1 MVIHDFNIIGI
12 AVFPFKTNAPLPIYA
27 DAALP
32 GAVAAQRLKPVARQG
47 YKVLDGFGVVQS
59 FQTPLGLGGK
69 SSELPDALPVEKCL
83 GLFAT
88 ESFNHLFNDNKFYVV
103 RQA

>member
-12 AVFPFKTNAPLPIYA
+12 AVFPFKTNAPLRVDA
-27 DAALP
+27 DAALA
-32 GAVAAQRLKPVARQG
+32 GAVTDQSLKPIAGQG
-47 YKVLDGFGVVQS
+47 LEVLKGLGIIQN

-69 SSELPDALPVEKCL
+69 SSELLDALPVEKCL

>member
-12 AVFPFKTNAPLPIYA
+12 AVFPSKTNTPLPIDA
-27 DAALP
+27 DAVLA
-32 GAVAAQRLKPVARQG
+32 GAVAVQRLKPVAGQG
-47 YKVLDGFGVVQS
+47 HKVLDGFCIVQN

-69 SSELPDALPVEKCL
+69 SGELPDALPVEKRL

-88 ESFNHLFNDNKFYVV
+88 ESFDH
-103 RQA
+103 

>member
-12 AVFPFKTNAPLPIYA
+12 AVFPFRTNTPLPIYA

-32 GAVAAQRLKPVARQG
+32 IAVASQCFKPVAGQG
-47 YKVLDGFGVVQS
+47 HKVLDGFCIVQN

-69 SSELPDALPVEKCL
+69 SSELPDALPVEKRL

-88 ESFNHLFNDNKFYVV
+88 ESFDH
-103 RQA
+103 

>member
-1 MVIHDFNIIGI
+1 MVIHNFNIIGI

-32 GAVAAQRLKPVARQG
+32 GAVPAQCLKPVAGQG
-47 YKVLDGFGVVQS
+47 HKVLDGFCIVQN
-59 FQTPLGLGGK
+59 FQTPLSLGGK
-69 SSELPDALPVEKCL
+69 SSELPDTLPVEKRF

-88 ESFNHLFNDNKFYVV
+88 ESFYH
-103 RQA
+103 